1 MEVYS
6 STFSNIYETLVLF
19 NYPPKKSEGYS
30 FDVVHPFHNPS
41 LGDIIRQMC
50 LVEISYGDLWWGTK
64 ACYTPTKLEGYSFGP
79 YLSTLK
85 FDAL

>member
-1 MEVYS
+1 MIYM
-6 STFSNIYETLVLF
+6 FLSN
-19 NYPPKKSEGYS
+19 
-30 FDVVHPFHNPS
+30 NPS
-41 LGDIIRQMC
+41 SGDITRRMC

-85 FDAL
+85 FDAFLIHQSQRLFQIKWQTDLK